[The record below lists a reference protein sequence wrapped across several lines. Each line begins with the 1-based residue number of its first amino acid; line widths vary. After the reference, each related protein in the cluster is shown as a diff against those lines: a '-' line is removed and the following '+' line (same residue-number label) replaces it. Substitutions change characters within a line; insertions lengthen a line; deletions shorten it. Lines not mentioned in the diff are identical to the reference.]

1 MSLPRV
7 DGTGTLNVV
16 DKSHLFY
23 PLRERVMFYSIRQ
36 WLMGAFVG
44 VISVFVLI
52 FGVLF
57 ALTSIRQYLR
67 LSRM

>member
-1 MSLPRV
+1 
-7 DGTGTLNVV
+7 
-16 DKSHLFY
+16 
-23 PLRERVMFYSIRQ
+23 MFYSIRQ

-44 VISVFVLI
+44 VISGFVLI